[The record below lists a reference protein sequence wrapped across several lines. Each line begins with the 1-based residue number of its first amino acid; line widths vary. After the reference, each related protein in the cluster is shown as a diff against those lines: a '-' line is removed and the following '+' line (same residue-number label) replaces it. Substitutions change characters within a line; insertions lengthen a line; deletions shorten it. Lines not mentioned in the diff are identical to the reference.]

1 LWQFCSLVLSEV
13 SAWLT
18 RQAAADQVGT
28 AALTA
33 DASSTAPLSLS
44 HLLSSSPLRS
54 LLLPLP
60 SWLRPFVAAAPM
72 ALSGVMEPAVQ
83 SETAGAMADRFSD
96 GPFRQSILRSNDCFS
111 AYGDGCPPPIP
122 QHALFGLALR
132 LSAFA
137 GAGSW
142 W

>member
-1 LWQFCSLVLSEV
+1 ASLWQFCSLVLSEV

-54 LLLPLP
+54 L
-60 SWLRPFVAAAPM
+60 LRPFVAAAPM

-122 QHALFGLALR
+122 QHAL
-132 LSAFA
+132 
-137 GAGSW
+137 
-142 W
+142 